1 MNEMRFVV
9 FIRRGCPFCINA
21 ENTLREKNKD
31 FKIVDFNDDQI
42 TILKEIQDMY
52 NWKTVPMIFRREGND
67 IKFIGG
73 YSDLVEFLENNG

>member
-1 MNEMRFVV
+1 VRFVV
-9 FIRRGCPFCINA
+9 FIRRDCPFCINA

>member
-1 MNEMRFVV
+1 MKFVV
-9 FIRRGCPFCINA
+9 FRRDNCPFCDSA
-21 ENTLREKNKD
+21 VDFLKEKNKD